1 MKRFIAGILLSIT
14 FTGGL
19 INASCSGKA
28 APVTDSDAP
37 DKPQLPFTPSADSLY
52 RFVEMQTSLG
62 PRNPGSE
69 AHRQCGDLI
78 VAKLKG
84 YGIDSIAQQLAPVT
98 TYDGKHFT
106 ARNIMGSIN
115 PDAKNRVLLLAHYD
129 TRPVADQDPDP
140 AKRDTPIDGANDGAS
155 GVAVLLEIARLAPAS
170 LPDTIGLDLL
180 FTDMEDSGESGYGN
194 TEATW
199 CLGTQ
204 KWVENLPYN
213 SDNLPRLGILLDMVG
228 GRNAAFHRESFSV
241 AYTPRETNRIWDTA
255 RRLGLQNRFVNEA
268 GAPIVDDHIYI
279 NRAGIP
285 CVDIIECR
293 NPQTNSFNPTWHT
306 TADRL
311 EAIDRN
317 TMAAVAK
324 VVAASII
331 E

>member
-1 MKRFIAGILLSIT
+1 MKRTIAGILLTIT
-14 FTGGL
+14 LAGGL
-19 INASCSGKA
+19 MSASCARKATKASESGA
-28 APVTDSDAP
+28 EE
-37 DKPQLPFTPSADSLY
+37 KPLLLFTPSADSLY
-52 RFVEMQTSLG
+52 SFVELQTTLG
-62 PRNPGSE
+62 PRNPGSD
-69 AHRQCGDLI
+69 AHRRCGDMI
-78 VAKLKG
+78 VERLKS
-84 YGIDSIAQQLAPVT
+84 YGIDSVAQQLAPVS
-98 TYDGKHFT
+98 TYDGKTFT
-106 ARNIMGSIN
+106 ARNILGCIN

-129 TRPVADQDPDP
+129 TRPIADQDPDP
-140 AKRDTPIDGANDGAS
+140 RQRKTPIDGANDGAS
-155 GVAVLLEIARLAPAS
+155 GVAILLEMARLAPAA
-170 LPDTIGLDLL
+170 LPDSLGLDLL
-180 FTDMEDSGESGYGN
+180 FTDMEDSGQSGYGD

-204 KWVENLPYN
+204 KWIEELPYGN
-213 SDNLPRLGILLDMVG
+213 DNLPRLGILLDMVG
-228 GRNAAFHRESFSV
+228 GRDATFHRESFSV
-241 AYTPRETNRIWDTA
+241 TYAPRETNRIWDNA

-268 GAPIVDDHIYI
+268 GAPIVDDHIYV

-324 VVAASII
+324 VVVASIT